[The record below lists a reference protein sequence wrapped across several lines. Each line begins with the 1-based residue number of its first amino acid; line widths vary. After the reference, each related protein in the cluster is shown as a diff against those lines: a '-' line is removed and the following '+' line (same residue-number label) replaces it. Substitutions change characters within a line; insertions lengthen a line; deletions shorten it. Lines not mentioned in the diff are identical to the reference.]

1 LGARPAAIARRSSSP
16 WRRLAGLGRS
26 RPSGL
31 HPGRDQVLENAG
43 GTRNPSRRS
52 ARRIGARGGAPRGG
66 GGSGYGGQGDA
77 HAEGERGDKNERGVY
92 LTAQG
97 CCSGSWRP
105 GIEDAGVKSWRRK
118 VGWRRRAR
126 GARGQ
131 VDVAMLRAPGS
142 HGRLGEVLR
151 RQRRGQ
157 CGLRCHGGRQ
167 LRGGGSPA
175 AAARGPIPAS
185 ARAWRRE

>member
-16 WRRLAGLGRS
+16 RRRLAGLGRS

-126 GARGQ
+126 GCSRTG
-131 VDVAMLRAPGS
+131 
-142 HGRLGEVLR
+142 
-151 RQRRGQ
+151 RRGDAPSAWIPRSGSGRS
-157 CGLRCHGGRQ
+157 CEGSEGG
-167 LRGGGSPA
+167 
-175 AAARGPIPAS
+175 
-185 ARAWRRE
+185 